1 MIIILMRYLNI
12 YFIINMLLDGY
23 FDLEDI
29 YVFNKFC
36 FNNIDFIFFIFLLL
50 YMDKKYKFVI

>member
-1 MIIILMRYLNI
+1 MIIILIRYLNI
-12 YFIINMLLDGY
+12 YFIIFMLLDGY

-36 FNNIDFIFFIFLLL
+36 FNIDFIFFIFLLL
-50 YMDKKYKFVI
+50 YMDKKYKYVI

>member
-1 MIIILMRYLNI
+1 MIIILIRYLNI

-36 FNNIDFIFFIFLLL
+36 FNIDFIFVIFLLL
-50 YMDKKYKFVI
+50 YMDKKYKYVI

>member
-1 MIIILMRYLNI
+1 MIIILNRYLNI

-36 FNNIDFIFFIFLLL
+36 FNIDFIFVIFLLL
-50 YMDKKYKFVI
+50 YMDKKYKYVI

>member
-1 MIIILMRYLNI
+1 
-12 YFIINMLLDGY
+12 MLLDGY

-36 FNNIDFIFFIFLLL
+36 FNIDFIFFYFFI
-50 YMDKKYKFVI
+50 VIYG